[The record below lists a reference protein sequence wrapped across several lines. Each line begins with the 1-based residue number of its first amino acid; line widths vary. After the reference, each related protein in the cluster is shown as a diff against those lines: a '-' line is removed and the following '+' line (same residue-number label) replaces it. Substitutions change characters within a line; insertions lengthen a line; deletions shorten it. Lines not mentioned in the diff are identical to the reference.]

1 MSEKKKDTKFCMAC
15 GAKIS
20 ADSKFCDKCGDDTEN
35 SRVNKPQIQ
44 EQPVQKKK
52 LPTWAIVLIVIGCIL
67 VIGSLGSS
75 DTDVEEGGSSTKTE
89 EKQEST
95 TKKEEKIE
103 YIKVTKDELD
113 DALEAN
119 AANAKDTYKG
129 KYVEISGKLSV
140 IDSDLKYIS
149 VTSSTDEWDFLGVH
163 CNIKN
168 KTQKDVVKTLSK
180 DQDIIV
186 RGKITD
192 VGEVLGYYLD
202 ITDIFAE

>member
-1 MSEKKKDTKFCMAC
+1 MGRNFRRAYTPAQSNPRKCRCTPCSFPLQFSLPSRNQAC
-15 GAKIS
+15 ETAW
-20 ADSKFCDKCGDDTEN
+20 N
-35 SRVNKPQIQ
+35 
-44 EQPVQKKK
+44 
-52 LPTWAIVLIVIGCIL
+52 
-67 VIGSLGSS
+67 
-75 DTDVEEGGSSTKTE
+75 
-89 EKQEST
+89 
-95 TKKEEKIE
+95 
-103 YIKVTKDELD
+103 
-113 DALEAN
+113 
-119 AANAKDTYKG
+119 
-129 KYVEISGKLSV
+129 
-140 IDSDLKYIS
+140 SDLKYIS

>member
-1 MSEKKKDTKFCMAC
+1 MAC

-35 SRVNKPQIQ
+35 SRVNKPKIQ

-103 YIKVTKDELD
+103 YIKVSKDDLD

-129 KYVEISGKLSV
+129 KYVELSGKLSV

-192 VGEVLGYYLD
+192 VGEVLGFYLD

>member
-1 MSEKKKDTKFCMAC
+1 MNTKYC
-15 GAKIS
+15 S
-20 ADSKFCDKCGDDTEN
+20 KCGDDTEN
-35 SRVNKPQIQ
+35 SRVNKPKIQ

-103 YIKVTKDELD
+103 YIKVSKDDLD

-129 KYVEISGKLSV
+129 KYVELSGKLSV

-202 ITDIFAE
+202 ITDISSAE